1 MNEDKK
7 FSKEKSRK
15 RASGRYQK
23 KSQGEKLKSETSAK
37 KAYGK
42 KFRHG
47 KKNLGLLQRKR
58 KKSKSFRY
66 RAGIKYA
73 VR

>member
-7 FSKEKSRK
+7 FTKERHKK
-15 RASGRYQK
+15 RATGRYRQ

-47 KKNLGLLQRKR
+47 KKNLELTAEEKKKIKKLQVQ
-58 KKSKSFRY
+58 
-66 RAGIKYA
+66 G
-73 VR
+73 

>member
-7 FSKEKSRK
+7 FSKERHKK
-15 RASGRYQK
+15 RVSGRYQK
-23 KSQGEKLKSETSAK
+23 KSRGEKLKSETSAK

-47 KKNLGLLQRKR
+47 KKDLELTAEEKKKIKKLQVQG
-58 KKSKSFRY
+58 
-66 RAGIKYA
+66 A
-73 VR
+73 

>member
-47 KKNLGLLQRKR
+47 KKNLELTAEE
-58 KKSKSFRY
+58 KKKNQKASGTGQ
-66 RAGIKYA
+66 A
-73 VR
+73 

>member
-37 KAYGK
+37 KAYGYE
-42 KFRHG
+42 RRILGREAIDSG
-47 KKNLGLLQRKR
+47 KRRVICQIY
-58 KKSKSFRY
+58 SFRS
-66 RAGIKYA
+66 
-73 VR
+73 

>member
-7 FSKEKSRK
+7 FSKERHKK

-47 KKNLGLLQRKR
+47 KKDLELTAEEKKKVLHEKLGSN
-58 KKSKSFRY
+58 KK
-66 RAGIKYA
+66 
-73 VR
+73 

>member
-7 FSKEKSRK
+7 FSKERHKK
-15 RASGRYQK
+15 RASGRYRQ

-42 KFRHG
+42 KLRHG
-47 KKNLGLLQRKR
+47 KKTWSLLQRKR
-58 KKSKSFRY
+58 KRLKSFRY
-66 RAGIKYA
+66 RDDIKFA